1 MVISSSPFHGALHD
15 LTRKLLLN
23 MRTGTRRLN
32 LLNRAR
38 ASLTRNKVVSYNGS
52 KLQENINPDPT
63 ILNDGLQSFRA
74 SCILGQSTL
83 ACDASFAMQLLL
95 QDDLKNRSNNTMTMY
110 YSAYESMYD
119 KAGSRPM
126 QSIFDSAGSAYY
138 TPATSTSILAVG
150 SDKVVISQ
158 PDSTEL
164 HHNDLMR
171 HFHANYLSVSHEYQP
186 QQEARELETLAN
198 DNVDSSSDIG
208 FSPTRHD
215 GAELRRVHSTA
226 DGYRYV
232 LFPVST
238 TPSVSYL
245 SSMSSISLQAHRVLD
260 SAFSNEDQMVCLGI
274 GRRAR
279 YYTAVVIRAIGKSV
293 ISTVNSAFRSVGLV
307 GRRLK
312 HFLICSVLCFVVY
325 TSGPP
330 V

>member
-1 MVISSSPFHGALHD
+1 
-15 LTRKLLLN
+15 

-32 LLNRAR
+32 LFNRAR
-38 ASLTRNKVVSYNGS
+38 ASLTRNKIVSYNGS

-63 ILNDGLQSFRA
+63 ILSDGLQSFRA

-83 ACDASFAMQLLL
+83 ACDATGFAMQSIL
-95 QDDLKNRSNNTMTMY
+95 QDDFKNRSNTMTMY

-119 KAGSRPM
+119 DAGSCPM

-138 TPATSTSILAVG
+138 TPTTSTSISDVG
-150 SDKVVISQ
+150 SDKAVISL
-158 PDSTEL
+158 PDFTEL
-164 HHNDLMR
+164 HHNDLIR
-171 HFHANYLSVSHEYQP
+171 HFHANYLSVSHGYQP

-198 DNVDSSSDIG
+198 DNVDGSSDVG
-208 FSPTRHD
+208 FSPTPHD
-215 GAELRRVHSTA
+215 GAEIRRVHSTA

-245 SSMSSISLQAHRVLD
+245 SSMSSISLQAHRVFD

-279 YYTAVVIRAIGKSV
+279 YYTAVVIRSVGKSV
-293 ISTVNSAFRSVGLV
+293 ISAVNFALRGVGLV

-325 TSGPP
+325 ASGPP